1 MIRVLVGAL
10 AMSVIL
16 PVAHAVSKD
25 AQELITLREK
35 HAPLFCE
42 LTSCTGSLARRAKPR
57 IRPGSRR

>member
-25 AQELITLREK
+25 AQELITLRENM
-35 HAPLFCE
+35 LLC
-42 LTSCTGSLARRAKPR
+42 SVS
-57 IRPGSRR
+57 